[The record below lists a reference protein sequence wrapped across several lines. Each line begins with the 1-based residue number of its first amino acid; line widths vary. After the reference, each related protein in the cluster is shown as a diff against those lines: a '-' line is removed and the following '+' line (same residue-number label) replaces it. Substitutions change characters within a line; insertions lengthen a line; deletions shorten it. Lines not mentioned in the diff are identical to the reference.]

1 MDYNV
6 SKCKCSRIGVYAST
20 KVAKNLSNTL
30 FNNKLFNNTLLNVA
44 LSFLTN
50 RTNSSSYLLLR
61 DSSHRSWLVGSRLLG
76 ILGRGLFSYN
86 TFFSQLKI
94 YIYFLYNIEAPFR
107 FIFIFRKTINWSFS
121 FVLAIKFSN
130 SFFIKLLIHFF
141 CRCIIY
147 ITAIHT
153 TFFNHKSKQENLT
166 NPFIKPYRSQEL
178 YYFS

>member
-1 MDYNV
+1 M
-6 SKCKCSRIGVYAST
+6 
-20 KVAKNLSNTL
+20 
-30 FNNKLFNNTLLNVA
+30 FNNTLLNVA
-44 LSFLTN
+44 LSFFKKSGKFIFL
-50 RTNSSSYLLLR
+50 SSPKTTICSF
-61 DSSHRSWLVGSRLLG
+61 SCSHRSWLVGSRLLG

-107 FIFIFRKTINWSFS
+107 FIFIFRKTTNWSFS